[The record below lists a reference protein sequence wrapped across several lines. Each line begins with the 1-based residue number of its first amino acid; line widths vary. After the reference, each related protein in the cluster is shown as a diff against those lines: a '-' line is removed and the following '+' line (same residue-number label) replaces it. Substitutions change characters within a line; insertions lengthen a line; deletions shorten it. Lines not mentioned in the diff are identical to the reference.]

1 MRAVADALGAK
12 GVGPAAR
19 SPFRLRRANRSSLRR
34 SSCGTRPLR
43 GLRQSSLT
51 ASSLLV
57 AALDA
62 RRRASGSRAHTLQL
76 VFRVKGSSVAYKIL
90 VADDE
95 KDIRSVL
102 ALYLEDAGFEVV
114 EAADGAEALRVLE
127 EQDIDLCL
135 LDIMMPELD
144 GYQVLKR
151 VREDDDVP
159 VIVVSAKG
167 QDSEKILGLNLGA
180 DDYLVK
186 PFNPL
191 EAVARVNSNIRRAK
205 GIMPQQ
211 RAAAPLVCRDLE
223 LDRESCTLTRD
234 GQPIALTSAEYR
246 IMCMLMEHPG
256 RVFTKQQI
264 YECGWD
270 EDYIAAEN
278 SVMVCMSKLR
288 AKLGGDPQDYIK
300 TIRGLGYRLER

>member
-1 MRAVADALGAK
+1 M
-12 GVGPAAR
+12 
-19 SPFRLRRANRSSLRR
+19 
-34 SSCGTRPLR
+34 
-43 GLRQSSLT
+43 
-51 ASSLLV
+51 
-57 AALDA
+57 
-62 RRRASGSRAHTLQL
+62 
-76 VFRVKGSSVAYKIL
+76 AYRIL

-102 ALYLEDAGFEVV
+102 ALYLEDAGYEVI

-127 EQDIDLCL
+127 TQAVDLCL

-151 VREDDDVP
+151 LRETDDIP

-180 DDYLVK
+180 DDYMVK

-191 EAVARVNSNIRRAK
+191 EAVARVNTNIRRAK
-205 GIMPQQ
+205 GVVPQKK
-211 RAAAPLVCRDLE
+211 RSAPPLVCGDLE
-223 LDRESCTLTRD
+223 LDRESCTLTRA

-246 IMCMLMEHPG
+246 IMSMLMEHPG

-264 YECGWD
+264 YECGWG
-270 EDYIAAEN
+270 EDYIAADN

-288 AKLGGDPQDYIK
+288 SKLDDDSQAYIK

>member
-1 MRAVADALGAK
+1 M
-12 GVGPAAR
+12 
-19 SPFRLRRANRSSLRR
+19 
-34 SSCGTRPLR
+34 
-43 GLRQSSLT
+43 
-51 ASSLLV
+51 
-57 AALDA
+57 
-62 RRRASGSRAHTLQL
+62 
-76 VFRVKGSSVAYKIL
+76 AYRIL
-90 VADDE
+90 VADDD

-102 ALYLEDAGFEVV
+102 ALYLEDAGYEVV
-114 EAADGAEALRVLE
+114 EAADGAETLHMLE
-127 EQDIDLCL
+127 TQEIDLCL

-151 VREDDDVP
+151 VRETDDVP

-191 EAVARVNSNIRRAK
+191 EAVARVNTNIRRAK
-205 GIMPQQ
+205 GAVPQKRSAAMP
-211 RAAAPLVCRDLE
+211 LICRDLE
-223 LDRESCTLTRD
+223 LDRESCTLSRT
-234 GQPIALTSAEYR
+234 GEPIALTSAEYR
-246 IMCMLMEHPG
+246 IMSMLMEHPG

-278 SVMVCMSKLR
+278 SVMVCISKLR
-288 AKLGGDPQDYIK
+288 AKLSDDPQAYIK

>member
-1 MRAVADALGAK
+1 M
-12 GVGPAAR
+12 
-19 SPFRLRRANRSSLRR
+19 
-34 SSCGTRPLR
+34 
-43 GLRQSSLT
+43 
-51 ASSLLV
+51 
-57 AALDA
+57 
-62 RRRASGSRAHTLQL
+62 
-76 VFRVKGSSVAYKIL
+76 AYKIL

-102 ALYLEDAGFEVV
+102 ALYLEDAGYEVV
-114 EAADGAEALRVLE
+114 EAADGAEALRVLQT
-127 EQDIDLCL
+127 QDIDLCL

-144 GYQVLKR
+144 GYQVLKC
-151 VREDDDVP
+151 VRETDDVP
-159 VIVVSAKG
+159 IIVVSAKG
-167 QDSEKILGLNLGA
+167 QDAEKILGLNLGA

-191 EAVARVNSNIRRAK
+191 EAVARVNTNIRRAK
-205 GIMPQQ
+205 GALPQKT
-211 RAAAPLVCRDLE
+211 RTAAIKVRDLE
-223 LDRESCTLTRD
+223 LNRESCTLTCA

-246 IMCMLMEHPG
+246 IMSMLMEHPG

-288 AKLGGDPQDYIK
+288 SKLGDDPQAYIK
-300 TIRGLGYRLER
+300 TIRGLGYRLEK

>member
-1 MRAVADALGAK
+1 MRLQRPASQAHGVKAK
-12 GVGPAAR
+12 GKP
-19 SPFRLRRANRSSLRR
+19 
-34 SSCGTRPLR
+34 
-43 GLRQSSLT
+43 
-51 ASSLLV
+51 
-57 AALDA
+57 
-62 RRRASGSRAHTLQL
+62 
-76 VFRVKGSSVAYKIL
+76 VAYRIL

-102 ALYLEDAGFEVV
+102 ALYLEDAGYEVV

-127 EQDIDLCL
+127 KQDIDLCL

-144 GYQVLKR
+144 GYHVLKQ
-151 VREDDDVP
+151 VREMNDVP
-159 VIVVSAKG
+159 IIIVSAKG

-191 EAVARVNSNIRRAK
+191 EAVARVNTNIRRAK
-205 GIMPQQ
+205 GAVPRQK
-211 RAAAPLVCRDLE
+211 RAAASLACRDLA
-223 LDRESCTLTRD
+223 LDHESCTLFRA
-234 GQPIALTSAEYR
+234 GQPVELTSAEYR
-246 IMCMLMEHPG
+246 IMSMLMEHPG

-264 YECGWD
+264 YECGWG
-270 EDYIAAEN
+270 EDYVAAEN

-288 AKLGGDPQDYIK
+288 SKLDDNPQAYIK